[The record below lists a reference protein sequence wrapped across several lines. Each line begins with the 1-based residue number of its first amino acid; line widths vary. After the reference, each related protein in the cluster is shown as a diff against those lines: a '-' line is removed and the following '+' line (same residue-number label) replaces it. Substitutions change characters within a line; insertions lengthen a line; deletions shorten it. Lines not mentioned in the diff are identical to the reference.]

1 MQLSIALGAEQLAE
15 DTAALLGGGV
25 EQLCELSLRDEHD
38 LRKLV
43 VVQPDDL
50 LHGGGHILGFGHRR
64 AVVRVGQG
72 GIRLFGGHALA
83 PGLGALILRVA
94 AHRVAHAVH
103 LKFQLHKGGGLVV
116 CVLAAQHGALPDA
129 AAGMIVQRIGD
140 GVKNGGL
147 ARAGVAGNEVQ
158 PAFAQFFK
166 VKGGLGGI
174 GAKGRKGQ
182 SQRSHTVS
190 PSFQI
195 SSISAWQNAV
205 CSAVRG

>member
-1 MQLSIALGAEQLAE
+1 M
-15 DTAALLGGGV
+15 
-25 EQLCELSLRDEHD
+25 RDEHD

-50 LHGGGHILGFGHRR
+50 LHGGGHVLGFGHRR
-64 AVVRVGQG
+64 AGVRVGQG
-72 GIRLFGGHALA
+72 SIRLFGGHALA

-116 CVLAAQHGALPDA
+116 CVLAAQHGAFPDA

-140 GVKNGGL
+140 GVKNGSL

-166 VKGGLGGI
+166 VEGGLGGI

-195 SSISAWQNAV
+195 SSISSWQNAV